1 MTMLASAL
9 IMEGVTFS
17 AEPASGNFV
26 SDAAVAGAAV
36 DVEVEGAVDAV
47 VVFVVVFVVVVVVEV
62 VVATVLLI
70 TSSCSI
76 TSSVQR
82 HLQHKKSWFRNI

>member
-17 AEPASGNFV
+17 AEPASRKFV
-26 SDAAVAGAAV
+26 SD
-36 DVEVEGAVDAV
+36 DAV
-47 VVFVVVFVVVVVVEV
+47 VVVVVVVVVFVVVVVVEV